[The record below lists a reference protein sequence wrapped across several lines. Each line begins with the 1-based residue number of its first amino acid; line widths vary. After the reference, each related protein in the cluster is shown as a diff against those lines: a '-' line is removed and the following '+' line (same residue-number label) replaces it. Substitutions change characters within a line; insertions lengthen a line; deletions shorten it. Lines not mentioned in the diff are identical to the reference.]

1 MLQRIR
7 AIVIICVILGS
18 DFYACNSAMGTRAAV
33 IFTGIILLYSFWLGE
48 FIALRNAAAIPI
60 KRIKD
65 NWERKRLESGFEQLK
80 EEVGSTIKYY
90 TKCKLYLIPDDSINA
105 YAFGGRIIG
114 ITRGAL
120 NCLDES
126 TMRAVLAHEISHVI
140 CLDSVINR
148 LLFAHVLVVMSA
160 LILTHFAVMAVV
172 CLVVLV
178 LCLLGMRF
186 NLFTFFLTKGVFS
199 ILQRAKSLIQH
210 MALSI
215 LQMILSLVSR
225 RCEYRADLFSCKLG
239 YGYQLVYFLERFTNI
254 NHKRTLAEVLYESHP
269 SSKKRIER
277 IESYNN
283 RKMQVPVSYLNDM

>member
-7 AIVIICVILGS
+7 AIVIICVILGI
-18 DFYACNSAMGTRAAV
+18 DFYASNSAVGTKTAV
-33 IFTGIILLYSFWLGE
+33 SFTGIILLYSFWLGE
-48 FIALRNAAAIPI
+48 FIALRSAAAIPI

-80 EEVGSTIKYY
+80 EEAGSTIKYY
-90 TKCKLYLIPDDSINA
+90 TKCELYLIPDDSVNA
-105 YAFGGRIIG
+105 YAFGRTIG

-126 TMRAVLAHEISHVI
+126 TMSAVLAHEISHVI

-148 LLFAHVLVVMSA
+148 LLFAHVLVIMSA
-160 LILTHFAVMAVV
+160 LVLTHFAVIAVA

-186 NLFTFFLTKGVFS
+186 NLFTFFLTRGVFS
-199 ILQRAKSLIQH
+199 ILQRAGSLIQH

-215 LQMILSLVSR
+215 LQVILSLVSR

-239 YGYQLVYFLERFTNI
+239 YGYQLIYFLERFTNI
-254 NHKRTLAEVLYESHP
+254 NHKRTLSEVLYDSHP

-277 IESYNN
+277 IESYNC
-283 RKMQVPVSYLNDM
+283 RKMQVPVSYSNDM

>member
-7 AIVIICVILGS
+7 SIVITGVILS
-18 DFYACNSAMGTRAAV
+18 IDFYICNSAVGTRAAAV
-33 IFTGIILLYSFWLGE
+33 FTGIILLYSFWLGE
-48 FIALRNAAAIPI
+48 FIALRSAAAIPI

-90 TKCKLYLIPDDSINA
+90 TECKLYLIPDDSVNT
-105 YAFGGRIIG
+105 YAFGTTIG

-126 TMRAVLAHEISHVI
+126 TMSAVLAHEISHVI
-140 CLDSVINR
+140 CMDSVINR
-148 LLFAHVLVVMSA
+148 LLFAHVLVIMSA
-160 LILTHFAVMAVV
+160 LILTHFAVIAAA
-172 CLVVLV
+172 CLIVLA

-186 NLFTFFLTKGVFS
+186 NLFTFFLTRGVFS
-199 ILQRAKSLIQH
+199 ILRKVGSLIQH
-210 MALSI
+210 LVLSI
-215 LQMILSLVSR
+215 LKVIMSLISR
-225 RCEYRADLFSCKLG
+225 GCEYRADLFSCKLG

-254 NHKRTLAEVLYESHP
+254 NHKRTLAEVLYDSHP
-269 SSKKRIER
+269 SSKRRIER

-283 RKMQVPVSYLNDM
+283 RKMQVPVRYLNDM